1 MEFAIILP
9 ENEANSILEPLLANV
24 GFHGLVSLSSTDLGS
39 KPFSIGYITE
49 EIAQAFIKL
58 YGNKRRDAFFHPSEK
73 NENVELLLSEETVV
87 SVFSSAMH
95 MQTLS
100 IIHAEF
106 CGRGLLL
113 TLESDAVE
121 MRTDTIFGGFAHRK
135 GGGED
140 LLFQTPYS
148 ALLAHNRAKEAAEL
162 VNNHSGNAVAY
173 DANDIIVRKRTI
185 QTVSAMSPW
194 VEADIKKS

>member
-1 MEFAIILP
+1 MKFAIILP
-9 ENEANSILEPLLANV
+9 ENEANLILEPLLANV
-24 GFHGLVSLSSTDLGS
+24 GFHGPVSLSSTGLDS
-39 KPFSIGYITE
+39 KPFSIGCLTE

-73 NENVELLLSEETVV
+73 NGNVELLLSEETVV
-87 SVFSSAMH
+87 SVFSTAMH

-113 TLESDAVE
+113 TFESDAVE
-121 MRTDTIFGGFAHRK
+121 VRTDTIFGGFAHRK

-148 ALLAHNRAKEAAEL
+148 ALLAHNRAKEAAER
-162 VNNHSGNAVAY
+162 VNSYSEGAANY
-173 DANDIIVRKRTI
+173 DVNDIIVRKRTI

-194 VEADIKKS
+194 IEADTEKA